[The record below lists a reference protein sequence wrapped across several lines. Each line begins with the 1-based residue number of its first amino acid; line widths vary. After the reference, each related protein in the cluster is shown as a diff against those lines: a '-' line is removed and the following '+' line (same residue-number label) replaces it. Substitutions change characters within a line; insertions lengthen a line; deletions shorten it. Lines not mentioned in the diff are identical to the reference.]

1 MKRSSFTFSLI
12 ATLTL
17 ASLILAACG
26 AAAGSPDESDLG
38 GDGNGGPIEHPAG
51 DELVFSIESA
61 GGFVPP
67 EFLAAQVPSVVILGD
82 GRVITMGAQTLIY
95 PGPAL
100 PPLQARRLSDDGL
113 QAVLTE
119 ILATNLFAN
128 DVELRGA
135 QNFVADAPDT
145 VFTLHAGD
153 REVTVTVYALGF
165 LDTNAQVPGITQGE
179 IQAHQILQRMNDR
192 LTQLDSW
199 LPASAWADAAWQAY
213 EPDALRLYVRD
224 ATADPPEAG
233 GIPQQARTWPLPVD
247 PAAFGEPQP
256 FFGNGTRCGV
266 VTDADAATW
275 LIELQAANQLS
286 RWSLD
291 GDLLYAVTPRPLL
304 PYEEPA
310 CPEIAGGA

>member
-1 MKRSSFTFSLI
+1 ML
-12 ATLTL
+12 L
-17 ASLILAACG
+17 ASLMLAACG
-26 AAAGSPDESDLG
+26 GAGGSPDGSG
-38 GDGNGGPIEHPAG
+38 SGDGAGDTIEHPVG
-51 DELVFSIESA
+51 DALVFSIESA

-67 EFLAAQVPSVVILGD
+67 EFLAAQVPSAVILGD

-100 PPLQARRLSDDGL
+100 PPLQVRRLTEDGL
-113 QAVLTE
+113 QAVLAE
-119 ILATNLFAN
+119 IVDTNLFAN

-165 LDTNAQVPGITQGE
+165 LDSNAQMPGMTQAE
-179 IQAHQILQRMNDR
+179 IQAHQVLQRMNDR
-192 LTQLDSW
+192 LTQLDAW
-199 LPASAWADAAWQAY
+199 LPASAWADAAWQAF

-233 GIPQQARTWPLPVD
+233 GIPQQARAWPLPGD

-275 LIELQAANQLS
+275 LTELQAANQLS
-286 RWSLD
+286 RWSTD

-304 PYEEPA
+304 PYEETA